1 MARFNTANA
10 REMAAR
16 SIEARKQRNAVPALP
31 PLPPIQEA
39 DQYARERLARVR
51 AQQDKIDAMILTER
65 DPQKLD
71 RLASASMRLSDQ
83 EFALAGR
90 PKPGNLKH
98 VAPKYVRPQL
108 PEPTFPQ
115 FLTTTVR

>member
-1 MARFNTANA
+1 MARFTAANA

-16 SIEARKQRNAVPALP
+16 SVDARKQRNSVPALP
-31 PLPPIQEA
+31 PLPPVQPA
-39 DQYARERLARVR
+39 DQFAKERLARVR
-51 AQQDKIDAMILTER
+51 AQQERIDAMILAET

-90 PKPGNLKH
+90 PKPANRK
-98 VAPKYVRPQL
+98 VPPERTQRIW
-108 PEPTFPQ
+108 PEPILYQPKP
-115 FLTTTVR
+115 